1 MGLVTS
7 VAGAGQESVCLLGLP
22 FLFLKAGGPRELR

>member
-7 VAGAGQESVCLLGLP
+7 VAGTGQESACLLGLP
-22 FLFLKAGGPRELR
+22 FLFLKAGGLLELR